1 MGVSHL
7 LNRELSV
14 YRTTGVRTPTGGLAE
29 ERSLV
34 GQVWARVPQP
44 SSPSEQVL
52 ARTGVGPQQGGGEM
66 VHPIWTEPDE
76 DIRRGDE
83 LHDPET
89 GQTWRVVVAVR
100 PSVDGVYL
108 RLDVEIVQTEE
119 VGP

>member
-1 MGVSHL
+1 
-7 LNRELSV
+7 
-14 YRTTGVRTPTGGLAE
+14 
-29 ERSLV
+29 
-34 GQVWARVPQP
+34 
-44 SSPSEQVL
+44 
-52 ARTGVGPQQGGGEM
+52 M